1 MSQIEFIYFDVG
13 GVVILDYSKTNKW
26 EEMLNDLR
34 IPDDKR
40 LAFEELF
47 DEYELQV
54 CVGMN
59 IDEFV
64 TAATTQLGIEFPP
77 HYSMLDDFANR
88 FEPNPQLAKLLPD
101 LKQKY
106 KLGLLTNMYPG
117 LLDAIKTRNLLP
129 EIQWDTVI
137 DSSVVGLRKPQAEIY
152 ELAERNANTDP
163 ANILFIEN
171 SKSHVEAA
179 NQRGWKTLL
188 YDPSNLDKSNQKF
201 MDVLS
206 NNTIQN
212 PAPMLGGPKPP
223 SLQHKNSVP

>member
-1 MSQIEFIYFDVG
+1 MSQTNFIYFDVG

-26 EEMLNDLR
+26 EEMLNDLH

-40 LAFEELF
+40 TAFEELF
-47 DEYELQV
+47 DKYELQI

-88 FEPNPQLAKLLPD
+88 FEPNPQLAEILSD

-106 KLGLLTNMYPG
+106 KIGLLTNMYPG
-117 LLDAIKTRNLLP
+117 LLDAIKARNLLP
-129 EIQWDTVI
+129 EIQWDVVI

-152 ELAERNANTDP
+152 ELAEETSQTNP

-179 NQRGWKTLL
+179 NQRGWKTVL
-188 YDPSNLDKSNQKF
+188 YDPSDVEGSNKELWLKLPQYHY
-201 MDVLS
+201 
-206 NNTIQN
+206 Q
-212 PAPMLGGPKPP
+212 
-223 SLQHKNSVP
+223 